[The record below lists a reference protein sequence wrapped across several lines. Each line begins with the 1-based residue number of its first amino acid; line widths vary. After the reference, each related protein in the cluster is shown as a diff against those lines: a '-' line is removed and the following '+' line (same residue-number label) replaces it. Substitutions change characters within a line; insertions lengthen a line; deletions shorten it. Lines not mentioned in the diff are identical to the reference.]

1 VFNNQDLNEV
11 TWEQHVMEGNPK
23 FDASQDIPD
32 FAYAK
37 FGEMLG
43 FKGIFVDSPDRLA
56 FAWQEALASDR
67 PVVLEVE
74 TDPDVVPLPPHV
86 TLKQARGFMSAM
98 AKGDRGAGRII
109 GETAKQ
115 VVDGLFG
122 KKE

>member
-1 VFNNQDLNEV
+1 
-11 TWEQHVMEGNPK
+11 MEGNPK

-32 FAYAK
+32 FPYAR

-43 FKGIFVDSPDRLA
+43 FKGIFVDSPDRLTA
-56 FAWQEALASDR
+56 AWQEALSSDR
-67 PVVLEVE
+67 PVVLEVK

-86 TLKQARGFMSAM
+86 TLKQARGLMSAM
-98 AKGDRGAGRII
+98 AKGDGAASRII
-109 GETAKQ
+109 GDTAKQ